1 MVETPMA
8 TDRLDD
14 LVRRAADWPEEDIL
28 ELANYARAIEARRT
42 GVYQVSD
49 EEWAAIEEGLRQA
62 AAGDFVADEDLRP
75 PRKRATA

>member
-1 MVETPMA
+1 MVERSMP

-14 LVRRAADWPEEDIL
+14 LVRRAADWPEEDIR
-28 ELANYARAIEARRT
+28 ELATYARAIEARRA

-62 AAGDFVADEDLRP
+62 EAGDFVADKDLRP
-75 PRKRATA
+75 PRPRATA